1 MVYDIII
8 ILSSF
13 LGYILILLTLKNSKY
28 NRILNSFLLFIFF
41 ISSTLLMLAGI
52 SEIYNNDELK
62 FYHYA
67 FNNCTPLF
75 IPSFYLYFNYLSRER
90 QRFLIKDFMHV
101 LFLVLAILEREFLVL
116 DKLLGY
122 KLNYFFSQ
130 FLAIYAIV
138 YVVKIFL
145 LLKNNVWNR
154 KSNLNIVITHNKLIK
169 KWTIILFIFLILFTS
184 RFYLVYYKQ
193 YLFSEALIEDH
204 AFKQLWITAI
214 AWIVL
219 FVIILSHPEIL
230 FGYYKFQVKPSKIKP
245 NSYNKN
251 YWNKISK
258 IKINNKQEQ
267 QLKEKISSKIE
278 KYIYEL
284 DTILYNNSYFTNPNF
299 SIQDLAHVLNIPKSH
314 LVFVFKYHSELSFSD
329 YKKISRI
336 QNSIELINNNYLNSN
351 TLDSL
356 AKKVG
361 FSSYNPF
368 FTCFKDVV
376 GISPHE
382 HVTTVKIG

>member
-1 MVYDIII
+1 
-8 ILSSF
+8 
-13 LGYILILLTLKNSKY
+13 
-28 NRILNSFLLFIFF
+28 
-41 ISSTLLMLAGI
+41 
-52 SEIYNNDELK
+52 
-62 FYHYA
+62 
-67 FNNCTPLF
+67 
-75 IPSFYLYFNYLSRER
+75 
-90 QRFLIKDFMHV
+90 MHV
-101 LFLVLAILEREFLVL
+101 LFLLLVILEREFLVL
-116 DKLLGY
+116 DKLLDY

-130 FLAIYAIV
+130 FFAIYAVV

-154 KSNLNIVITHNKLIK
+154 KAILNIVNTQNKLIK
-169 KWTIILFIFLILFTS
+169 KWTIILFICLIFFTS
-184 RFYLVYYKQ
+184 RFYFVYYKN

-204 AFKQLWITAI
+204 AFEQLWITAL

-258 IKINNKQEQ
+258 IKINNNQEQ

-284 DTILYNNSYFTNPNF
+284 DTILYNNSYFINPNF

-356 AKKVG
+356 ARKVG

-382 HVTTVKIG
+382 YVSTLKIA

>member
-67 FNNCTPLF
+67 FNNYTPLF

-154 KSNLNIVITHNKLIK
+154 KSNLNIVITQNKLIK

-382 HVTTVKIG
+382 YVTTVKIG

>member
-67 FNNCTPLF
+67 FNNYTPLF

-90 QRFLIKDFMHV
+90 QRFLIKDLMHV

-154 KSNLNIVITHNKLIK
+154 KSNLNIVITQNKLIK

-284 DTILYNNSYFTNPNF
+284 DTILYNNSYFINPNF

-356 AKKVG
+356 AKKIG
-361 FSSYNPF
+361 FTSYNPF

-382 HVTTVKIG
+382 YVTTVKIG